1 MIFDTKQYDDIRD
14 GVRAVCAQFPDEY
27 HRKVDH
33 ERGYPE
39 EFVQALTREGWMA
52 ALIPEAYGGSGL
64 SLTAA
69 SVIMEE
75 INRLPIS
82 ELRSYVA
89 PQVEAPGVYHSVSVA
104 FILPGSDEGAVSL
117 PLPENYTGGI
127 PNPVEVQVTLQWQDD
142 RGRAYQV
149 QQSTMRGE

>member
-1 MIFDTKQYDDIRD
+1 MQDRLHHPMIVMVRCRQLVTGGDGKRDVMFDTSQYDDIRD

-27 HRKVDH
+27 HRKIDH

-39 EFVQALTREGWMA
+39 EFVAALTREGWMA

-75 INRLPIS
+75 INRAGGNSGACHGQMYNMNTLIRHGSESSDKPICLKS
-82 ELRSYVA
+82 PAANCACNRW
-89 PQVEAPGVYHSVSVA
+89 G
-104 FILPGSDEGAVSL
+104 
-117 PLPENYTGGI
+117 
-127 PNPVEVQVTLQWQDD
+127 
-142 RGRAYQV
+142 
-149 QQSTMRGE
+149 